1 MNLAWK
7 RARVGGVLGLY
18 FLGLAAPGY
27 ANLEPAPSW
36 AEGAVW
42 YQIFPE
48 RFRNGDPT
56 NDLQAAYHP
65 DREKLQKFKSEW
77 TPSPWTSDWYR
88 WSDYERSLGWD
99 FYGCVG
105 IRRYGGDL
113 QGIVDR
119 LDYLKALG
127 ITALY
132 LNPVFEADSS
142 HKYDWTRL
150 HHVDPWFGPDPLGD
164 LALMAEETLDP
175 STWTWTAADKLLLHL
190 ISECHRR
197 EIRVVLDGVFNH
209 SGRNFPA
216 FQDLRTKGP
225 ASPYVDWFSGV
236 NFNKRSGYPGDDFD
250 YHGWWGFKSLPEFAE
265 KAGRYH
271 PELESYI
278 VAATRRWMDP
288 NEDKD
293 PADGVD
299 GWRLDVA
306 DEVSPVFWRFWHER
320 VREINPQAQT
330 FAETWKETSWL
341 IREGS
346 FDAAMNYHGFAM
358 PVKEFVVDDGLS
370 SEDFL
375 ESLHERL
382 EKIPAAS
389 RLKMMNFLDTHDT
402 DRIAS
407 MIANRKRKTNRGFN
421 ASNRVA
427 KKEDQYLPANL
438 REEDTPLLELA
449 AFLQMT
455 WPGSPMIYYGTEA
468 GMWGGGDPDNRMPMI
483 WEDLKYED
491 QASDPLRRPR
501 KPDPVAFSKKRFEF
515 YQKLISFRQSHSVLL
530 RGDVEMVE
538 GQSAD
543 DLLAFCRSLDGTHF
557 FILVNRGPRERTLRL
572 PGAWNDLPARHWE
585 PLYITTG
592 NLGEIRLTQ
601 VGQRNG
607 IQIPGESGAVLRVQ
621 RP

>member
-1 MNLAWK
+1 MILALKGDQWTS
-7 RARVGGVLGLY
+7 VVVVLFWITLAP
-18 FLGLAAPGY
+18 GLA
-27 ANLEPAPSW
+27 LSEPPRSW

-48 RFRNGDPT
+48 RFRNGDPS
-56 NDLQAAYHP
+56 NDLQSAYHP
-65 DREKLQKFKSEW
+65 DREKLQRLKDEW
-77 TPSPWTSDWYR
+77 RPSTWTSDWYR
-88 WSDYERSLGWD
+88 LTDYERSLGWD

-113 QGIVDR
+113 QGIIDR
-119 LDYLKALG
+119 LDYLKDLG

-132 LNPVFEADSS
+132 LNPVFEADSA

-150 HHVDPWFGPDPLGD
+150 HHVDPWFGPDPVGD
-164 LALMAEETLDP
+164 LALMEQEALDP
-175 STWTWTAADKLLLHL
+175 STWVWTAADKLLLNL
-190 ISECHRR
+190 ISECHRHG
-197 EIRVVLDGVFNH
+197 IHVVLDGVFNH
-209 SGRNFPA
+209 SGRKFPA
-216 FQDLRTKGP
+216 FQDLRSRGP
-225 ASPYVDWFSGV
+225 TSPYADWFSGV
-236 NFNKRSGYPGDDFD
+236 NFNKRSGYPGDEFD
-250 YHGWWGFKSLPEFAE
+250 YHGWWGFKSLPEFSE
-265 KAGRYH
+265 KSGRYA
-271 PELESYI
+271 PGLESYI

-288 NEDKD
+288 
-293 PADGVD
+293 DGDGNPLDGID

-306 DEVSPVFWRFWHER
+306 DEVSPVFWRFWHEK
-320 VREINPQAQT
+320 VRETNPQAQT
-330 FAETWKETSWL
+330 FAETWKDSSWL
-341 IREGS
+341 IREGT
-346 FDAAMNYHGFAM
+346 FDAAMNYHAFAM
-358 PVKEFVVDDGLS
+358 PVKEYLVDDRLPSG
-370 SEDFL
+370 DFIK
-375 ESLHERL
+375 SLHERL
-382 EKIPAAS
+382 ERIPGSA

-421 ASNRVA
+421 AGNRVA

-438 REEDTPLLELA
+438 REEDAPLLELV

-483 WEDLKYED
+483 WDDLRYED

-501 KPDPVAFSKKRFEF
+501 KPEPVAFSKKRFEF
-515 YQKLISFRQSHSVLL
+515 YQKLISFRQSHPALL
-530 RGDVEMVE
+530 HGDVEVVA

-543 DLLAFCRSLDGTHF
+543 DLLAFCRSLDGTHL
-557 FILVNRGPRERTLRL
+557 FIIINRGPRERTLRL
-572 PGAWNDLPARHWE
+572 PGAWNNLPNRHWE
-585 PLYITTG
+585 PIYSTTG

>member
-7 RARVGGVLGLY
+7 RTWAGGALGS
-18 FLGLAAPGY
+18 FLLGAV
-27 ANLEPAPSW
+27 APSFADLVPATNW

-48 RFRNGDPT
+48 RFRNGDPL
-56 NDLQAAYHP
+56 NDLQAAHHP
-65 DREKLQKFKSEW
+65 DREKLRRFKSEW
-77 TPSPWTSDWYR
+77 KPSPWISDWYR
-88 WSDYERSLGWD
+88 LSDYERSLGWD
-99 FYGCVG
+99 FYACVG

-164 LALMAEETLDP
+164 LALMKEETLDP

-209 SGRNFPA
+209 SGRKFPA
-216 FQDLRTKGP
+216 FQDLRSKGVT
-225 ASPYVDWFSGV
+225 SPYVDWFSGV

-250 YHGWWGFKSLPEFAE
+250 YHGWWGFKSLPEFSE

-271 PELESYI
+271 PDLESYI
-278 VAATRRWMDP
+278 LASTRRWMDP
-288 NEDKD
+288 DGNGD
-293 PADGVD
+293 PEDGVD

-306 DEVSPVFWRFWHER
+306 DEVSPAFWRFWHET

-330 FAETWKETSWL
+330 FAETWKESSWL
-341 IREGS
+341 IQEGG

-358 PVKEFVVDDGLS
+358 PVKEFVVDDRLPSG
-370 SEDFL
+370 DFL
-375 ESLHERL
+375 KSIYERL
-382 EKIPAAS
+382 EKTPTAS

-407 MIANRKRKTNRGFN
+407 MIANRNRKTNRGFN
-421 ASNRVA
+421 AGNRVA
-427 KKEDQYLPANL
+427 KKEDQYLPSNL
-438 REEDTPLLELA
+438 RAEDTPLLELA
-449 AFLQMT
+449 VFLQMT

-491 QASDPLRRPR
+491 QSSDPLRRPR
-501 KPDPVAFSKKRFEF
+501 KPDPVVFSKKRFEF
-515 YQKLISFRQSHSVLL
+515 YQKLISFRQNQPVLL
-530 RGDVEMVE
+530 RGDVEIVA

-543 DLLAFCRSLDGTHF
+543 DLLAFCRTLDGTHL
-557 FILVNRGPRERTLRL
+557 FIIINRGSRERTLGL
-572 PGAWNDLPARHWE
+572 PGVWNDLPARNWE
-585 PLYITTG
+585 PLYITSG
-592 NLGEIRLTQ
+592 NLDEIRLTQ
-601 VGQRNG
+601 IGQRSG